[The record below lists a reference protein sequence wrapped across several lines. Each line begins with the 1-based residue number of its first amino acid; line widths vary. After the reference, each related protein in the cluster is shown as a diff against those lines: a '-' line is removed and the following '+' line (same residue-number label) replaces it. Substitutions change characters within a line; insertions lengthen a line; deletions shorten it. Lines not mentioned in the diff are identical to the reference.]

1 MNPSYGFVTTSREGV
16 YKTTDGGERWQKVL
30 EPIIFLGAQTKMT
43 NPYNRVYFVNE
54 ERGFAFADPTS
65 NNGGFESYRPV
76 VIRTDDGGKSW
87 TFVSGLYELPEL
99 RLTNMVFT
107 DNPLVGYANG
117 SHEGYRTLDGGA
129 SWQAVQIE
137 VPEEMIE
144 FPEVNRPGE
153 TFYNISGVTLWDDH
167 SGYVVADNGNQIFTV
182 NDGQTSLLTSF
193 QTNRTNY
200 PRLFTSRI
208 SIYSPKE
215 DVFYLIGSDE
225 TGEQSRGQVFVTK
238 DGGQSF
244 TETTGIGERAIYN
257 WSFVGS
263 TGYLVGQNGMLLKYE
278 GAN

>member
-1 MNPSYGFVTTSREGV
+1 
-16 YKTTDGGERWQKVL
+16 
-30 EPIIFLGAQTKMT
+30 
-43 NPYNRVYFVNE
+43 
-54 ERGFAFADPTS
+54 
-65 NNGGFESYRPV
+65 
-76 VIRTDDGGKSW
+76 
-87 TFVSGLYELPEL
+87 
-99 RLTNMVFT
+99 
-107 DNPLVGYANG
+107 
-117 SHEGYRTLDGGA
+117 
-129 SWQAVQIE
+129 
-137 VPEEMIE
+137 MIE

-225 TGEQSRGQVFVTK
+225 TGEQSRGQVFFTK